1 MSENKADPRTA
12 TQRIEDLEKVLTV
25 LYQDAQRHEEMIA
38 GLSGMKNDMTL
49 VKDALKLINKRTD
62 AIIQSAS
69 SDSGITSASVDTLV
83 IQMNVAELVQ
93 QTANYVTAGHLAPT
107 DTIVDNTFVVCEEH
121 NSDGKVINPRI
132 QFKLDTQ
139 DPATQESLKGK
150 KAGDTVSF
158 GENKFTVKVL
168 EVYSLLDPNA
178 PKAAD
183 PAPEAPAPDNS
194 TGSTEPTTTAET
206 TPEAPAEQA
215 APAAATEANPLP
227 PETPVVQFVPSEPG
241 MMVTAQ

>member
-1 MSENKADPRTA
+1 MSENKDNRTA
-12 TQRIEDLEKVLTV
+12 SERIQDLEKVLTV
-25 LYQDAQRHEEMIA
+25 LYQAAQRHEEILG
-38 GLSGMKNDMTL
+38 GLGGLKNDMTL
-49 VKDALKLINKRTD
+49 VKDALKLINKRTE

-69 SDSGITSASVDTLV
+69 PESGVTSASVDTLV
-83 IQMNVAELVQ
+83 IKMNVDELTQ

-121 NSDGKVINPRI
+121 NSDGKLINPRI

-158 GENKFTVKVL
+158 GENKFTVKIL
-168 EVYSLLDPNA
+168 EVYSLLDPTA
-178 PKAAD
+178 PKSEE
-183 PAPEAPAPDNS
+183 PVPEAPVPDNS
-194 TGSTEPTTTAET
+194 VGSTEPTTTAET
-206 TPEAPAEQA
+206 APEAPAEQA
-215 APAAATEANPLP
+215 APAAAPEVNALP

-241 MMVTAQ
+241 MMVTA

>member
-183 PAPEAPAPDNS
+183 PAPEAPAAAPS
-194 TGSTEPTTTAET
+194 EAAPAAESA
-206 TPEAPAEQA
+206 PEAPAEQG
-215 APAAATEANPLP
+215 APATATEANPLP
-227 PETPVVQFVPSEPG
+227 PETPVVQFVPSEPNT
-241 MMVTAQ
+241 MATA

>member
-1 MSENKADPRTA
+1 MSENKADTRTA

-25 LYQDAQRHEEMIA
+25 LYQAAQRHEDILG
-38 GLSGMKNDMTL
+38 GLGGLKNDMTL

-183 PAPEAPAPDNS
+183 PAPEAPAAAPS
-194 TGSTEPTTTAET
+194 EAAPAAESA
-206 TPEAPAEQA
+206 PEAPAEQG
-215 APAAATEANPLP
+215 APATATEANPLP
-227 PETPVVQFVPSEPG
+227 PETPVVQFVPSEPNT
-241 MMVTAQ
+241 MATA